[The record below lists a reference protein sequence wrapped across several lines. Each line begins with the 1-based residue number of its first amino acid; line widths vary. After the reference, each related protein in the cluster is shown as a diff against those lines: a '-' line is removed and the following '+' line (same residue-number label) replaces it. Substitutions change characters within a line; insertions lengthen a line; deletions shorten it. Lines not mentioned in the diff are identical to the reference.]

1 MFVKRHKLESE
12 LIKSAAEGLGFSY
25 TEPVRAKRK
34 EEMFFK
40 RTIQWTF
47 IYAFIS
53 EPHLLKILIPY

>member
-34 EEMFFK
+34 EEQLFK
-40 RTIQWTF
+40 RTIQSTS
-47 IYAFIS
+47 Y
-53 EPHLLKILIPY
+53 L